1 MQVPAVAGAAAVRAT
16 LLNALGLAAGVYTLR
31 LQVGTAA
38 LAKRVV
44 IQ

>member
-1 MQVPAVAGAAAVRAT
+1 VET
-16 LLNALGLAAGVYTLR
+16 TGLAAGVYTLR